1 MVGLTDR
8 EAGKPSSKM
17 HFWAFSADLV
27 QDYSVSAG
35 DWQNISGGLGK
46 DQAMGSPL
54 GSMHCS
60 FTPSEEEEAPA
71 RGPCP
76 PSCWATARGMR
87 DGFAVDLL
95 CSLCCAMGSR
105 WLMHDIEAPGKE
117 PG

>member
-1 MVGLTDR
+1 MAGLKDQ

-60 FTPSEEEEAPA
+60 FIPSEEEEGMKHMSLLPAGPQLRACGMDLPSICSVHCAAPWGA
-71 RGPCP
+71 DG
-76 PSCWATARGMR
+76 SC
-87 DGFAVDLL
+87 VI
-95 CSLCCAMGSR
+95 SR
-105 WLMHDIEAPGKE
+105 
-117 PG
+117 